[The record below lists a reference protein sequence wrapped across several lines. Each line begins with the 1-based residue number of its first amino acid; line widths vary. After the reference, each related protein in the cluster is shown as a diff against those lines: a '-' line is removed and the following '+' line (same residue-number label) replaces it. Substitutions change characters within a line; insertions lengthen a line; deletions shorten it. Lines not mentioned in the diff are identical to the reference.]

1 MSLIAQNHFQ
11 FILEIGTIIF
21 ALVTFTINLVPISLS
36 VITFLSLFLSIGF
49 TLLFGA
55 DLAMLVLSFGQSEFT
70 HPFGPLALLAI
81 ITALASLK
89 VMEDSGVNVKGL
101 QKFIFALLIGITVFG
116 GLMHRSFLLLWI
128 LGLFVG
134 YFLISKSFRQKSFL
148 TLKRILIFFG
158 LGGAAFVALEL
169 FSIITSMEVFSPL
182 LRISRLETNS
192 IASLKMILHN
202 IQLIG
207 HTPGSA
213 YWGAEDTGF
222 ASGYISLPMS
232 FILMFGLPFPLFY
245 GLLVTKKDTI
255 DYMLPGI
262 FGYSFDF
269 GYLGL
274 IALLGFTLFTIVLGL
289 IVLKEYITRRE
300 KNNKKYLGKE
310 VLLIG
315 SLTAF
320 IAQALIGMFIF
331 NRTINGTALL
341 TFIFLSA
348 LVIAHVV
355 SLKRD

>member
-1 MSLIAQNHFQ
+1 MPLIAENHFQ
-11 FILEIGTIIF
+11 FILEVGAIIF
-21 ALVTFTINLVPISLS
+21 AFVTFTINLVPISLS
-36 VITFLSLFLSIGF
+36 VITFLSLFLSVGF

-55 DLAMLVLSFGQSEFT
+55 DLLMLLMAFGQNEFT
-70 HPFGPLALLAI
+70 HPFGPIALLSI

-101 QKFIFALLIGITVFG
+101 QKLVFGLLIGVSVFG

-128 LGLFVG
+128 LGLFIG
-134 YFLISKSFRQKSFL
+134 YLLISKSFRQKSIL
-148 TLKRILIFFG
+148 TVRRILMFLG
-158 LGGAAFVALEL
+158 LGGIAFAALEII
-169 FSIITSMEVFSPL
+169 SIITNMDVFSPL
-182 LRISRLETNS
+182 VRVSRIETNS
-192 IASLKMILHN
+192 LASLKVVLQN
-202 IQLIG
+202 AQLIG

-213 YWGAEDTGF
+213 YWGAQDTGF

-245 GLLVTKKDTI
+245 GLLVTKKDAI

-274 IALLGFTLFTIVLGL
+274 VCLLGFTLFTIFIGL
-289 IVLKEYITRRE
+289 TVLKEYRERRE

-320 IAQALIGMFIF
+320 IAQAIIGLFLF
-331 NRTINGTALL
+331 NRSINGTALL
-341 TFIFLSA
+341 TFIFLAA

-355 SLKRD
+355 SIKRD